1 MASAIKDNKCFVNV
15 PVPVFTGSDSV
26 TVPSGA
32 STPRSIVFS
41 DAGITA
47 NSVALV
53 SARYDGAFQDGT
65 VHIEHCVGAGL
76 LTVYVSCSASE
87 DVTITVN
94 VMVY

>member
-26 TVPSGA
+26 TVPANA

-47 NSVALV
+47 NSVAMV
-53 SARYDGAFQDGT
+53 SARYDEAFQDGT
-65 VHIEHCVGAGL
+65 VHIENCVSSGVL
-76 LTVYVSCSASE
+76 IVYVSCSAAE